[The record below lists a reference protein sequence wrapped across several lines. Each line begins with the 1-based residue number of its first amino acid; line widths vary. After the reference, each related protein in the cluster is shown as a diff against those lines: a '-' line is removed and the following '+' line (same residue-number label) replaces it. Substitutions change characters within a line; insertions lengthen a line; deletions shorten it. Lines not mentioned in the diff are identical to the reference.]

1 MDPIATDDALTNETH
16 NKIAELVKVIDERI
30 TIHDFRM
37 VAGPTH
43 TNVIFDVVV
52 PYKFRLTDEE
62 VLRDVQ
68 RLVRSLDGN
77 YFAVVQI
84 DKSYTD

>member
-1 MDPIATDDALTNETH
+1 
-16 NKIAELVKVIDERI
+16 
-30 TIHDFRM
+30 M